1 MSLFERI
8 TIKLNEQE
16 VPLNPGE
23 KAKEKSILRN
33 LKKKEKEEAKRQKDI
48 INQNKKKAA
57 ELQKN
62 WTKTTNR
69 PQSTKDQMAKEIAK
83 QDIEKSS
90 GRESSR
96 IGSEGSGKV
105 KDPVKPEQAKGYKPK
120 GKIKL
125 GDTTIGGKVKII
137 QTASKKRKQDKV
149 KQETRKKQIKVK
161 GVHKKGWDEVLKIR
175 EKSKKTQKVLDRM
188 QKALST
194 SKKPGTLSN
203 KTDELIDAIRRKGS
217 PKSQVVKQSEVSK
230 RASTFTATVN
240 KKRVADLERQQKI
253 ATKVKQNLK
262 VTPVTGNVPDGTP
275 GAQSSLPLGGEFE
288 KGSDKKKRRPG
299 AGRPEGS
306 RNKVQGEKPESLFDT
321 QLSSS
326 KEKAKQVTT
335 KNWTR
340 RPLQS
345 KTRSTTST
353 VTAKTRASSLPKQVK
368 TLKPKS
374 TTSRNVQKFV
384 KKNPASSAFGGMSA
398 IGGYQQQRA
407 IGSSQARSVGGGV
420 VGAVTGLGAWKLAG
434 KIPYE
439 KLLPGKLKVLAP
451 VVKSAGQI
459 ASVYGADAGTQNV
472 YNRIMNKL
480 KTKTKKLNNKTKTK
494 TKTKTSKFPAGLITV
509 GTGEN
514 EKPLGSWGINLATD
528 PSIKAEYKKEKAK
541 KLTKQE
547 IETKKKNANT
557 IKNAEKLFR

>member
-33 LKKKEKEEAKRQKDI
+33 LKKKEKKEAKRQKDI

-62 WTKTTNR
+62 WTKTTDR
-69 PQSTKDQMAKEIAK
+69 PADVQGRMDATDERKGGYSRVDDTFDAKK
-83 QDIEKSS
+83 P
-90 GRESSR
+90 
-96 IGSEGSGKV
+96 SGKT
-105 KDPVKPEQAKGYKPK
+105 KLRNLTKG
-120 GKIKL
+120 GE
-125 GDTTIGGKVKII
+125 VKII

-188 QKALST
+188 QKAVST

-253 ATKVKQNLK
+253 TTKVKQNLK
-262 VTPVTGNVPDGTP
+262 VTPVTGNVPAGTP
-275 GAQSSLPLGGEFE
+275 GSQSSLPMGGEFE
-288 KGSDKKKRRPG
+288 KGSDKKQRSKG
-299 AGRPEGS
+299 GGRPKGS
-306 RNKVQGEKPESLFDT
+306 RNQVKGEKGKSLFDKS
-321 QLSSS
+321 LSSF
-326 KEKAKQVTT
+326 KKKAKEVTT
-335 KNWTR
+335 TNWTR
-340 RPLQS
+340 RPSQS

-374 TTSRNVQKFV
+374 TVSRKVQKVV
-384 KKNPASSAFGGMSA
+384 KKNPASAAFTGMSA

-420 VGAVTGLGAWKLAG
+420 VGGVTAPIAWKLAG

-439 KLLPGKLKVLAP
+439 KLLPGKLKILQP
-451 VVKSAGQI
+451 VVRVAGQT
-459 ASVYGADAGTQNV
+459 ASVYGADAAAQSL
-472 YNRIMNKL
+472 YNRTMNKL
-480 KTKTKKLNNKTKTK
+480 KTKTKTLKNSKKTNTKTK
-494 TKTKTSKFPAGLITV
+494 TKTKTTNRPGIIMT
-509 GTGEN
+509 GTGKN
-514 EKPLGSWGINLATD
+514 KKQLTSFGLNLATD
-528 PSIKAEYKKEKAK
+528 PTVTPKKEK

-547 IETKKKNANT
+547 IETKKKNDNT

>member
-48 INQNKKKAA
+48 INQNKNKAA
-57 ELQKN
+57 ELQKT
-62 WTKTTNR
+62 WTKTTDR
-69 PQSTKDQMAKEIAK
+69 PADVQGRMDATDERKGGYSRVDDTFDAKK
-83 QDIEKSS
+83 P
-90 GRESSR
+90 
-96 IGSEGSGKV
+96 SGKT
-105 KDPVKPEQAKGYKPK
+105 
-120 GKIKL
+120 KL
-125 GDTTIGGKVKII
+125 RNVTKGGKVKII

-188 QKALST
+188 QKAVST

-253 ATKVKQNLK
+253 TTKVKQNLK
-262 VTPVTGNVPDGTP
+262 VTPVTGNVPAGTP
-275 GAQSSLPLGGEFE
+275 GSQSSLPMGGEFE
-288 KGSDKKKRRPG
+288 KGSDKKQRSKG
-299 AGRPEGS
+299 GGRPKGS
-306 RNKVQGEKPESLFDT
+306 RNQVKGEKGKSLFDKT
-321 QLSSS
+321 LSSF
-326 KEKAKQVTT
+326 KKKAKEVTT
-335 KNWTR
+335 TNWTR
-340 RPLQS
+340 RPSQS

-374 TTSRNVQKFV
+374 TVSRKVQKVV
-384 KKNPASSAFGGMSA
+384 KKNPASAAFTGMSA

-420 VGAVTGLGAWKLAG
+420 VGGVTAPIAWKLAG

-439 KLLPGKLKVLAP
+439 KLLPGKLKILQP
-451 VVKSAGQI
+451 VVKVAGQT
-459 ASVYGADAGTQNV
+459 ASVYGADALTQSL
-472 YNRIMNKL
+472 YNRTMNKL
-480 KTKTKKLNNKTKTK
+480 KTKTKTLKNSKKTNTKTK
-494 TKTKTSKFPAGLITV
+494 TKTKTTNRPGIIMT
-509 GTGEN
+509 GTGKN
-514 EKPLGSWGINLATD
+514 KKPLTSFGLNLATD
-528 PSIKAEYKKEKAK
+528 P
-541 KLTKQE
+541 
-547 IETKKKNANT
+547 T
-557 IKNAEKLFR
+557 IKK

>member
-1 MSLFERI
+1 M
-8 TIKLNEQE
+8 
-16 VPLNPGE
+16 
-23 KAKEKSILRN
+23 
-33 LKKKEKEEAKRQKDI
+33 
-48 INQNKKKAA
+48 
-57 ELQKN
+57 
-62 WTKTTNR
+62 
-69 PQSTKDQMAKEIAK
+69 
-83 QDIEKSS
+83 
-90 GRESSR
+90 
-96 IGSEGSGKV
+96 
-105 KDPVKPEQAKGYKPK
+105 
-120 GKIKL
+120 
-125 GDTTIGGKVKII
+125 
-137 QTASKKRKQDKV
+137 
-149 KQETRKKQIKVK
+149 
-161 GVHKKGWDEVLKIR
+161 
-175 EKSKKTQKVLDRM
+175 
-188 QKALST
+188 
-194 SKKPGTLSN
+194 
-203 KTDELIDAIRRKGS
+203 
-217 PKSQVVKQSEVSK
+217 
-230 RASTFTATVN
+230 
-240 KKRVADLERQQKI
+240 
-253 ATKVKQNLK
+253 
-262 VTPVTGNVPDGTP
+262 
-275 GAQSSLPLGGEFE
+275 
-288 KGSDKKKRRPG
+288 
-299 AGRPEGS
+299 
-306 RNKVQGEKPESLFDT
+306 
-321 QLSSS
+321 SSS

-340 RPLQS
+340 RPFKS

-384 KKNPASSAFGGMSA
+384 KKNPASAAFGGMSA

-509 GTGEN
+509 GTGKN
-514 EKPLGSWGINLATD
+514 ERPLGSWGINLATD